1 MRFKRHMK
9 LEYGLRQIGI
19 APLVNVV
26 FLLFIFF
33 VLSSSFL
40 VQPGIRIDLPR
51 TITSEALNYEN
62 VEISVSF
69 ENTAYVFGRPLTA
82 QELKNLFK
90 AVAKRNQ
97 SLLIKADKRASL
109 GRVVE
114 IWDMARDSGIARL
127 NIATNQE

>member
-9 LEYGLRQIGI
+9 LEYGLKQIDT

-33 VLSSSFL
+33 VLSSIFL
-40 VQPGIRIDLPR
+40 VEPGIRIDLPR
-51 TITSEALNYEN
+51 AITGEALNYEN
-62 VEISVSF
+62 IEVSISS
-69 ENTAYVFGRPLTA
+69 ENTAYAFGRPLTV
-82 QELKNLFK
+82 QELKNLLK
-90 AVAKRNQ
+90 AAAKRNQ
-97 SLLIKADKRASL
+97 SLLIKADRRASL

-114 IWDMARDSGIARL
+114 IWDMARDSGIAQL